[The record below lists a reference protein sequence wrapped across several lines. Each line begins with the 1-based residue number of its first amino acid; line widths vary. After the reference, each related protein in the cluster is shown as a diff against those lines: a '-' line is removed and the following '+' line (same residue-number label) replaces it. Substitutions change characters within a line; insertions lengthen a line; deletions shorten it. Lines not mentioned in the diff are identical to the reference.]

1 LRDSTF
7 QLGEA
12 VFDYGNALVGRGV
25 YVADI
30 GGELGDL
37 NAHALLVAPK
47 PAQELS
53 LHVAGALIDIFAL
66 PLELLHQ
73 ALFQSIEIG
82 FEDGLVLGR
91 V

>member
-1 LRDSTF
+1 MAMRLSV
-7 QLGEA
+7 A
-12 VFDYGNALVGRGV
+12 VSMLPTSAVSL
-25 YVADI
+25 AT
-30 GGELGDL
+30 LTL
-37 NAHALLVAPK
+37 MLLVAPK

-53 LHVAGALIDIFAL
+53 LHVAAALIDIFAL

-73 ALFQSIEIG
+73 PLFQSIEIG